1 MKVRAVPWGEVWG
14 RSCGPHARIC
24 VIRLADCLFR
34 CLARLALD
42 DAIHPLDASLG
53 FPQGAELLPL
63 AWGEAQTAYYWFF
76 HGHARIVI
84 LWMHYLLAFKLL
96 TRIRIRAAQKTLAP
110 YYARRYITPMPQTKR
125 RDGKD

>member
-1 MKVRAVPWGEVWG
+1 M
-14 RSCGPHARIC
+14 SCGALTRIC
-24 VIRLADCLFR
+24 VIRIADCLFL

-76 HGHARIVI
+76 YGHARIVI
-84 LWMHYLLAFKLL
+84 LWVLYLLAF
-96 TRIRIRAAQKTLAP
+96 
-110 YYARRYITPMPQTKR
+110 
-125 RDGKD
+125 